1 MGPLITALC
10 MIKTIC
16 CVEPGISGDRDGIF
30 GSPGFGLGTRTGMLE
45 LEDAGATPVRR
56 PLKLRA

>member
-30 GSPGFGLGTRTGMLE
+30 GSPGCFQGSRTGMFE
-45 LEDAGATPVRR
+45 LEDASATLVRR